1 MKSTHPWAIGGS
13 IRYSVRETMPA
24 DLKVLAI
31 GKRGVIS
38 SRLRGPVGAVLI
50 PFSGGGPAVAR

>member
-1 MKSTHPWAIGGS
+1 MKSTIGGA
-13 IRYSVRETMPA
+13 PA
-24 DLKVLAI
+24 GPKVLAI

-38 SRLRGPVGAVLI
+38 SRMSGPLGAVLI